1 MCYRS
6 LSVHFSNNSEVL
18 IYFPWLN
25 IVSWFKSLILLSQ
38 VSVFQWMVRFTP
50 AKVSL
55 LSMASADEVS
65 CDDSGILR
73 KTSVDALCDRVWS
86 PSPLASFVVEGCCCW
101 WHKTV
106 LNSWQAPHQQR
117 RHLLRAATELLHM
130 ACSEQFFELLVKTTS
145 KTGFIL

>member
-1 MCYRS
+1 MVQITHT
-6 LSVHFSNNSEVL
+6 LVTSVCFSVNGS
-18 IYFPWLN
+18 IHA
-25 IVSWFKSLILLSQ
+25 SQ
-38 VSVFQWMVRFTP
+38 SFATFHGGLAP
-50 AKVSL
+50 
-55 LSMASADEVS
+55 ADEVS

-73 KTSVDALCDRVWS
+73 KTRVDALCDRVWS

-117 RHLLRAATELLHM
+117 RRLLRAATELLHM
-130 ACSEQFFELLVKTTS
+130 ACSEQFFELLAKTTS